1 MTAATDTVTVADLGW
16 VDPAPTTPRDEAK
29 ALLRQVHEA
38 AYYSTSRAVP
48 RHTLNAIA
56 RYLGEVG

>member
-16 VDPAPTTPRDEAK
+16 VDPAPTTPLDEAVS
-29 ALLRQVHEA
+29 LLRQVHEA
-38 AYYSTSRAVP
+38 AFYSTSRAVP
-48 RHTLNAIA
+48 RYTLTAIA